1 MVSASV
7 NAPLSFENILKFFQQ
22 TKFRLPYHEVG
33 DVKLYLIP
41 SIVMKIDS
49 NVRVL
54 LGFTYITESTD
65 GNVNISG
72 DVKVSGSTIEIGQ
85 S

>member
-1 MVSASV
+1 
-7 NAPLSFENILKFFQQ
+7 
-22 TKFRLPYHEVG
+22 
-33 DVKLYLIP
+33 
-41 SIVMKIDS
+41 MKIDS